1 MDRQKKI
8 RIYSFLAA
16 TIIGASSLSGCSKKA
31 KEEEKA
37 KEVLEQVNEYNNYEG
52 FAKFRIIN
60 NEAVMCYRGE
70 NIFLA
75 IDKQTNEISRYIS
88 NEKTFKDEVY
98 NLETGE
104 FVYLSAFG
112 IDDYG
117 KDNYNNLFENYDIV
131 YFHEIND
138 YIENEFCKDWY
149 TYDEIKELEPQILD
163 AVIKIREA
171 KKLLV
176 KTK

>member
-1 MDRQKKI
+1 
-8 RIYSFLAA
+8 
-16 TIIGASSLSGCSKKA
+16 
-31 KEEEKA
+31 
-37 KEVLEQVNEYNNYEG
+37 
-52 FAKFRIIN
+52 
-60 NEAVMCYRGE
+60 MCYRGE

-88 NEKTFKDEVY
+88 NEKTFKNEVY

-171 KKLLV
+171 KKLFV